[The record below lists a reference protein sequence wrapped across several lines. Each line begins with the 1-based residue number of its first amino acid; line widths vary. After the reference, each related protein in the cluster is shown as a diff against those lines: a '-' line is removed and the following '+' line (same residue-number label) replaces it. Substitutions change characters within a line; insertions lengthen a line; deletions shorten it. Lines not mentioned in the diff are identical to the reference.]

1 MHYERINNEK
11 NQNGKYRQD
20 DNFTFKEDM
29 HDGDNSGD
37 SEPDDGA
44 HLNYG
49 TYLQMQNHAPA
60 VKKKDKG
67 RSKSHGRNKSKSKY
81 HDFSD
86 EEEHANANDISFPE
100 LQKTKTSKKE
110 N

>member
-11 NQNGKYRQD
+11 NQNGNYRQD
-20 DNFTFKEDM
+20 DNFAFKEDM
-29 HDGDNSGD
+29 PDGDNSGD

-49 TYLQMQNHAPA
+49 MQNHAPA
-60 VKKKDKG
+60 VKKKDRG

-86 EEEHANANDISFPE
+86 EEEGANANDISFPE
-100 LQKTKTSKKE
+100 LQKNKNTKKP
-110 N
+110 